1 MLVIGV
7 VEVGLYFQVRSEE
20 RKHLDE
26 ALDEALKNLALAEDS
41 FHDETGDASLLTE
54 IDNAVLRKKEKETIN
69 QKMTDEEVFAELRR
83 ICHPGDPYRRFERS
97 KELGAG

>member
-1 MLVIGV
+1 MIGV
-7 VEVGLYFQVRSEE
+7 VEVGLYFQGRDEE
-20 RKHLDE
+20 KKHLGE
-26 ALDEALKNLALAEDS
+26 ALDEALKNLELAEDGI
-41 FHDETGDASLLTE
+41 HLETGDALL
-54 IDNAVLRKKEKETIN
+54 IDCDSAVLRKKSKDSIT

>member
-1 MLVIGV
+1 MIGV
-7 VEVGLYFQVRSEE
+7 VEVGLYFQVRNEE

-26 ALDEALKNLALAEDS
+26 ALDEALKNLALAEHS
-41 FHDETGDASLLTE
+41 LYVETGDESLTE

-69 QKMTDEEVFAELRR
+69 QKMTDEEVFAELKR

>member
-1 MLVIGV
+1 M
-7 VEVGLYFQVRSEE
+7 YFQDRNEE

-26 ALDEALKNLALAEDS
+26 ALDEALKNLALVEES
-41 FHDETGDASLLTE
+41 IHLEPGDESLLSECDST
-54 IDNAVLRKKEKETIN
+54 VLRKKEQDTFT
-69 QKMTDEEVFAELRR
+69 QKMTDEEVFAKLRR

>member
-1 MLVIGV
+1 MLMIGV
-7 VEVGLYFQVRSEE
+7 DEVSLYFQGRNEE

-26 ALDEALKNLALAEDS
+26 ALDEALKNLAFAEDS
-41 FHDETGDASLLTE
+41 IHFKTGDGPLHTE
-54 IDNAVLRKKEKETIN
+54 SDCAVLRKKETETN
-69 QKMTDEEVFAELRR
+69 TQRMTDEAVFAELRR

>member
-1 MLVIGV
+1 
-7 VEVGLYFQVRSEE
+7 
-20 RKHLDE
+20 
-26 ALDEALKNLALAEDS
+26 LKNLSLAKDAIHSEIGDLSLHTESDS
-41 FHDETGDASLLTE
+41 P
-54 IDNAVLRKKEKETIN
+54 ILRKKETIT

>member
-1 MLVIGV
+1 MIGV
-7 VEVGLYFQVRSEE
+7 VEVGLYFQGRDGE

-26 ALDEALKNLALAEDS
+26 ALDEALKNLALAEDGI
-41 FHDETGDASLLTE
+41 HLETGDALFADCDS
-54 IDNAVLRKKEKETIN
+54 AVLRKKSKDTIT

>member
-1 MLVIGV
+1 MFGV
-7 VEVGLYFQVRSEE
+7 VEVGLYFQDINEE

-26 ALDEALKNLALAEDS
+26 ALDEALKNLAFVEESTDFENL
-41 FHDETGDASLLTE
+41 DEC
-54 IDNAVLRKKEKETIN
+54 DNAVLRKKEKDTIT

-83 ICHPGDPYRRFERS
+83 ICHPGDPCRRFERS